1 MIGLNSTVVSSSIS
15 DFVTQHL
22 IAEAVIIITS
32 SSPLT
37 LPALL
42 ASTPSSVPEGPASRA
57 DRGPLPLLALVQI
70 RCNVPVPTLSGHRH
84 RRPSVD
90 IVDRDVGASLRH
102 EELDHGQKTPI
113 SGSTSQPGW
122 GIHGA
127 VQPPSLPR

>member
-70 RCNVPVPTLSGHRH
+70 RCNVPVPTLSGHHQRSPVFRCSWRPPQ
-84 RRPSVD
+84 RRA
-90 IVDRDVGASLRH
+90 RR
-102 EELDHGQKTPI
+102 Q
-113 SGSTSQPGW
+113 GSAPC
-122 GIHGA
+122 
-127 VQPPSLPR
+127 R